1 MDEKAP
7 PENVQGQ
14 VIAVC
19 LSEYK
24 GERKKTSARDSF
36 WPATDLKATPT
47 QAPGTAR

>member
-24 GERKKTSARDSF
+24 GERKKR
-36 WPATDLKATPT
+36 W
-47 QAPGTAR
+47 QGTAFGQPRT